1 VVHSSSPRI
10 STPRASSPR
19 GGITALLVASVL
31 WGTTGTAA
39 TLLPPTVNPVAIG
52 AATMVF
58 GGLLLVAFSWPGVV
72 ATLRHP
78 APRRWAFIGAIGVFV
93 YPLAFYSAMDL
104 AGVAIGNVVALGSAP
119 AFSALLEWLV
129 QRIRPTVRWFWC
141 AVVAIA
147 GIALLAIAGHA
158 TGSVGGTHV
167 PLGVGAGLLA
177 GLAYALYT
185 YASTRAH
192 SAGAGGRG
200 PLAAMFG
207 IGAIALLPVLVVTGG
222 LLADSAR
229 SIAITGYLAVFPM
242 FVAYLLFSVGIRR
255 IRSSSITVITL
266 LEPVV
271 ATVLAVTIVGERLT
285 PLGWVGIVAILLAI
299 VATVTARPPGKKL

>member
-1 VVHSSSPRI
+1 MHSSSTQVP
-10 STPRASSPR
+10 STGR
-19 GGITALLVASVL
+19 GVIALLVASAF

-39 TLLPPTVNPVAIG
+39 SFLPLAVSPLAIG
-52 AATMVF
+52 AATMFF
-58 GGLLLVAFSWPGVV
+58 GGLLLVVFSWRGVV
-72 ATLRHP
+72 ATLHHP
-78 APRRWAFIGAIGVFV
+78 ASRGWAFIGAIGVFI

-119 AFSALLEWLV
+119 AFSALLEWVL

-141 AVVAIA
+141 AVVAIG

-158 TGSVGGTHV
+158 TGSVGGSDV

-177 GLAYALYT
+177 GFAYALYT

-207 IGAIALLPVLVVTGG
+207 IGAIALLPVLIVAGAP
-222 LLADSAR
+222 LADSAR